1 MLPARIE
8 NQINKSTEDI
18 VSILQSLR
26 SLDEQIKSIEARLDA
41 MSPHSPY
48 NLAEA
53 ARAKRPKILDE
64 LAAMDDDVKESK
76 RHA

>member
-18 VSILQSLR
+18 VSILQSIR
-26 SLDEQIKSIEARLDA
+26 SMDEQIQALVARLDA

-64 LAAMDDDVKESK
+64 LAAMDEDVKERK